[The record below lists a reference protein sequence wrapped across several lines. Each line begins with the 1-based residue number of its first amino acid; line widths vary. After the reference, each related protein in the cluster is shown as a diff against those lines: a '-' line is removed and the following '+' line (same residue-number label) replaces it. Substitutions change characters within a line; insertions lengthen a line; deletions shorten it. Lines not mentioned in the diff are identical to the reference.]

1 MKQYSDFKTNLR
13 EHHAQTSIA
22 IPDHGLPKADVDVNL
37 FAVENKVVLDRLNA
51 AIAYITSH
59 ATLSPESL
67 VNEIVSRVLHKAGL
81 DVVRSRSRNE
91 GNTVHIPLEQ
101 FGGRMGMTPEEGW
114 VNDDG
119 IGYKSG
125 GRGLDLILTY
135 NEGNG
140 LHAISA
146 EVVRVGGPEIV
157 GVQEEEVEDL
167 EEDIMFEVLDIEELE
182 LEEDLMPFYEAWDAD
197 SVIRSGNTNYGITM
211 KKTPKKPFD
220 YMKISKS
227 TGKKY
232 KVQFGLGKNKEMFTG
247 TPEEVA
253 DKIND
258 LFGFE

>member
-1 MKQYSDFKTNLR
+1 MKQYSDFKTNLQ

-22 IPDHGLPKADVDVNL
+22 IPDNGLPKADVGVNL

-51 AIAYITSH
+51 AIAYITNH

-67 VNEIVSRVLHKAGL
+67 VNEIVSRVLYKAGL
-81 DVVRSRSRNE
+81 DVVRSRTRNE

-125 GRGLDLILTY
+125 GRGLDLVLTY

-146 EVVRVGGPEIV
+146 EVVRVGGPEIMS
-157 GVQEEEVEDL
+157 VQEEVEDI
-167 EEDIMFEVLDIEELE
+167 EEDIMFEVLDM
-182 LEEDLMPFYEAWDAD
+182 EDLTED
-197 SVIRSGNTNYGITM
+197 I
-211 KKTPKKPFD
+211 
-220 YMKISKS
+220 
-227 TGKKY
+227 
-232 KVQFGLGKNKEMFTG
+232 E
-247 TPEEVA
+247 
-253 DKIND
+253 
-258 LFGFE
+258 